1 MNEEKTKEITED
13 FRKIIDDFC
22 NDLKNTFPE
31 EIKDPIKYLYDDND
45 NIEYEL
51 IFDHCKSVYPE
62 RFFDILY
69 QNEDI
74 FTNEDLDLFFLPN
87 IDFKMLWNLNDVT
100 DTIKETIWKYLQLIL
115 FSTVGNMDDGK
126 SFGDTAKLFEAV
138 NENDFKDKLKET
150 MDNIQNLFENR
161 NSDISNN
168 INETMPDIEGFQSH
182 LSSML
187 EGKIGQ
193 LAKEIAEETAEEL
206 GAELGNVENTND
218 VLKAMMKNPG
228 KIMNLVKK
236 AGTKLDEKIKSG
248 EIKKSELMEEAGE
261 LMKKVGE
268 MPGMDNINGIL
279 KQMGVDGMMPNM
291 GGKKGKFNKNAFMSH
306 LNKEM
311 NKEKMKERIKK
322 QSAEN
327 KLKKQEEDKEL
338 VKKMEEY
345 NKWVESGGME
355 ELLFSLG
362 EKPEKSSRDEN
373 PNKESKPKKKKKKGK
388 NK

>member
-13 FRKIIDDFC
+13 FKKIIDDFC

-74 FTNEDLDLFFLPN
+74 FTNEDIDLFFLPN

-150 MDNIQNLFENR
+150 MDNIQNLFESR

-182 LSSML
+182 
-187 EGKIGQ
+187 
-193 LAKEIAEETAEEL
+193 
-206 GAELGNVENTND
+206 
-218 VLKAMMKNPG
+218 
-228 KIMNLVKK
+228 
-236 AGTKLDEKIKSG
+236 
-248 EIKKSELMEEAGE
+248 
-261 LMKKVGE
+261 
-268 MPGMDNINGIL
+268 
-279 KQMGVDGMMPNM
+279 
-291 GGKKGKFNKNAFMSH
+291 F
-306 LNKEM
+306 
-311 NKEKMKERIKK
+311 
-322 QSAEN
+322 SA
-327 KLKKQEEDKEL
+327 
-338 VKKMEEY
+338 
-345 NKWVESGGME
+345 
-355 ELLFSLG
+355 
-362 EKPEKSSRDEN
+362 RD
-373 PNKESKPKKKKKKGK
+373 
-388 NK
+388 